1 MSRPSVFGAR
11 REERINILH
20 RGLDWRLR
28 SLERK
33 YGSCAHLIPDTLLL
47 ATDIV
52 KNHSAGWQGYC
63 TTAEVRSAV
72 PWLVIEPLMAALQ
85 NVNDAAAARCRHCQ
99 PDQPLRA
106 TFINQS
112 GSSAE
117 GLDDGVVG
125 RGGTS
130 DFDHMFEFDG
140 PFRWAA
146 LGRRDEPA
154 VISSESAPQLWARPT
169 KNPGFVT
176 LHWVRTTDCCH
187 DKALE
192 ALPAD
197 SVRTLMRD
205 VRTVMGGKIDTAGPA
220 VNVKHTGDVT
230 DGGRDFVPCILV
242 RGWWPAKGQLDGC
255 HLEADFPPAAA
266 RDDIRRYGVHLV
278 PTGRPGSDTEFI
290 EYRISYS
297 RAEVVA
303 VRHLAPVIRAAIV
316 AVKAMKNIIK
326 KNEMVSE
333 DVPLKS
339 YYIKTAGLWLA
350 QITPVDMWTGVTDGV
365 HKILDWLETNLA
377 AGRLPCFFNHTI
389 DVAATLS
396 TDQRLAIIETLRLMR
411 EHATVL
417 LMAGCVDRWI
427 VDQLLEGGTGPP
439 SERELRLRLGRT
451 LVLQA
456 IFDSV
461 GYRPEAPCWESWW
474 KQAIPPLVRTAP
486 LLLQLWHYS
495 QSGPH
500 RQQCYLFM
508 AWTVVDP
515 ADLVPG
521 EPMTSPASDIVTL
534 DVTPLTN
541 LLTRSDLVYLLGDPD
556 RVATWCSQQLRQPL
570 EERPAGLTAELDTPR
585 GRAELLL
592 RPELLLQAVRVNA
605 PGKMD
610 QWRYADQAA
619 KNMWMS
625 NYRPMAT
632 YQEIQEILEWQKNTN
647 LHELVQRRLPEMD
660 AATVDATAG
669 FWRRRGQQLLS
680 GDRLRTAYDAVTGWW
695 PDRWEMMP
703 YYLAVDETDS
713 EDSEQ
718 DDDGGE
724 TGGEER
730 RDADEGQTSEGL
742 PRPQREKWQQL
753 ERQHQQLWQEL
764 EPRGYGERRSLNE
777 RHDEEYRRLERHHD
791 EMWWQMKTRHHG
803 EQKRLHQLHDSAVRC
818 VELQTQGQSQLLVEK
833 RQRQTGLLNRRKRR
847 QCAVLERKHQI
858 EWDDQ
863 QQEFQK
869 QWNKMKQRHRRETQE
884 LEERFPNIRTREEL
898 DRLMEECSRRRQQL
912 GKELE
917 KELENEETL
926 ARDDFFYL
934 KKQEKQQQQPEQHQQ
949 QEEQQ
954 QKHQHQQQQRQK
966 QKQQQ
971 QQQQQQ
977 QQEQHQQQQQ
987 QQQERGRQPGRHL
1000 EHLRNLIEA
1009 TRRHRQ
1015 QLIQLQERHNQ
1026 ELEEQRRRHR
1036 QERKDLERR
1045 LGCRRNK
1052 QERRHRQ

>member
-1 MSRPSVFGAR
+1 MSRPGVLGAR
-11 REERINILH
+11 RAERINRLT
-20 RGLDWRLR
+20 RGMDWRVMRLVH
-28 SLERK
+28 K

-47 ATDIV
+47 ATDIIN
-52 KNHSAGWQGYC
+52 NHSAGQQGYC
-63 TTAEVRSAV
+63 TASEVSDAV
-72 PWLVIEPLMAALQ
+72 SWLVTEPLMAAMQ

-99 PDQPLRA
+99 PDQPLRI
-106 TFINQS
+106 TSMNMS

-117 GLDDGVVG
+117 GLTDGVVG
-125 RGGTS
+125 MGGTS
-130 DFDHMFEFDG
+130 DFDVMFEFDG

-146 LGRRDEPA
+146 VGKREEPA
-154 VISSESAPQLWARPT
+154 VISPESAPQLWARPT

-176 LHWVRTTDCCH
+176 LHWVRTKACCH
-187 DKALE
+187 DKPLE

-197 SVRTLMRD
+197 FIRRLMRN
-205 VRTVMGGKIDTAGPA
+205 VCTVMGGKIDTAGPA
-220 VNVKHTGDVT
+220 VNVKHTNDVT
-230 DGGRDFVPCILV
+230 DAGTDFVPCIAV
-242 RGWWPAKGQLDGC
+242 RGWWPAKDHLDGC

-297 RAEVVA
+297 RPEVVA
-303 VRHLAPVIRAAIV
+303 VRHLAPVIRASIV
-316 AVKAMKNIIK
+316 AVKSMKSILK
-326 KNEMVSE
+326 KNEVVSE
-333 DVPLKS
+333 AVPLKS

-350 QITPVDMWTGVTDGV
+350 QITPVEMWTGITDGV

-377 AGRLPCFFNHTI
+377 AGRLPCFFDHNI
-389 DVAATLS
+389 DVAAELTAG
-396 TDQRLAIIETLRLMR
+396 QRQAIIDTLRLMR
-411 EHATVL
+411 EHVTLL
-417 LMAGCVDRWI
+417 LMASCVDRWN
-427 VDQLLEGGTGPP
+427 VNSLLEGGTGPP
-439 SERELRLRLGRT
+439 SERELRLRLART
-451 LVLQA
+451 LVLNA
-456 IFDSV
+456 IIEGV
-461 GYRPEAPCWESWW
+461 GYRPGAPCWESWW
-474 KQAIPPLVRTAP
+474 KENIPPLVCTAP
-486 LLLQLWHYS
+486 LLLQWWHYS
-495 QSGPH
+495 ESGTY

-521 EPMTSPASDIVTL
+521 EQMTSPASDIVTL
-534 DVTPLTN
+534 DATPLIQ
-541 LLTRSDLVYLLGDPD
+541 LLTRPDLVYLLGDPV
-556 RVATWCSQQLRQPL
+556 RVTTWCSQQLRRPL

-610 QWRYADQAA
+610 QWRCADQAA

-632 YQEIQEILEWQKNTN
+632 YQEIHEILEWQKNTN
-647 LHELVQRRLPEMD
+647 LHELLHSRLPEMD
-660 AATVDATAG
+660 AASVDATAG
-669 FWRRRGQQLLS
+669 LWRRRGQQLLS

-724 TGGEER
+724 TGGQER
-730 RDADEGQTSEGL
+730 RDADEEQTSEGL
-742 PRPQREKWQQL
+742 PSSQREKWQQL

-764 EPRGYGERRSLNE
+764 EPRGYGEKRSLNE
-777 RHDEEYRRLERHHD
+777 QHDEECQRLEQHHD
-791 EMWWQMKTRHHG
+791 EMWWQMKTRHH
-803 EQKRLHQLHDSAVRC
+803 EERKRLHKLHDSAVRC
-818 VELQTQGQSQLLVEK
+818 VELQTEGQLQLLVEK
-833 RQRQTGLLNRRKRR
+833 RQRQTELLNRRKRR
-847 QCAVLERKHQI
+847 QCAVLERKHQS

-884 LEERFPNIRTREEL
+884 LEERFPNIRTGEEL
-898 DRLMEECSRRRQQL
+898 DRLMEECSRRRQRL

-926 ARDDFFYL
+926 AQDL

-954 QKHQHQQQQRQK
+954 QKHQRQQQQRQK

-971 QQQQQQ
+971 QQQQQQRQ

-1015 QLIQLQERHNQ
+1015 QLIQLQEWHNQ

-1036 QERKDLERR
+1036 QERKGLERR
-1045 LGCRRNK
+1045 LGCLWNK
-1052 QERRHRQ
+1052 QERRHGK